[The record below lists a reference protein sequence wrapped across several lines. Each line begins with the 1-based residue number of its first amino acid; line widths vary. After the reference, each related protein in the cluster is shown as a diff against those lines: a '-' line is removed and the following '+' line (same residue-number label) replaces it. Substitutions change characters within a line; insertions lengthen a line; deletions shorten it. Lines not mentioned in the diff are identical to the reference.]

1 MPARNLFYNLL
12 IVRGKKSSKA
22 RKMPPKKKGAG
33 EEKTPLLG
41 RFGTSLK
48 IGIVG
53 IPNVG

>member
-1 MPARNLFYNLL
+1 
-12 IVRGKKSSKA
+12 
-22 RKMPPKKKGAG
+22 MPPKKKE
-33 EEKTPLLG
+33 EEKAPVFLG